1 MDEQLKKQVELLFND
16 MGINMSTAFTL
27 FAKAVVRQN
36 RIPFE
41 ITADPF
47 FSEANQTR
55 LREAVADLNA
65 GKNIVKKT
73 MEELLVMENE

>member
-1 MDEQLKKQVELLFND
+1 MDEQLKKQVELLFNN

-41 ITADPF
+41 IIADPF